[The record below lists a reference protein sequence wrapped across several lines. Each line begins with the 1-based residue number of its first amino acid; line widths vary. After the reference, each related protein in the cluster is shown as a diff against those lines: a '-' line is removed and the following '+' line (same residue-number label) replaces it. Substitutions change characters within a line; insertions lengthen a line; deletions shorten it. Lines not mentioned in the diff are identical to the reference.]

1 MDFKIYEQGDGGELN
16 IIGGDI
22 EPENTLSNSI
32 YLSLFSGDVW
42 YNIFEESDSLKTN
55 DDIEN
60 LLKEFVVSTK
70 NLRKLES
77 LINESLNWLMDEG
90 VVESIDTSAA
100 PSFES
105 IKISILIKE
114 PNNADKK
121 YIIIWN
127 RQKQLTN
134 RIVNCPLSIVNY

>member
-55 DDIEN
+55 DTIEQ
-60 LLKEFVVSTK
+60 LLNEFIISTK
-70 NLRKLES
+70 NLRKLEA
-77 LINESLNWLMDEG
+77 LINESLNWLMEKG
-90 VVESIDTSAA
+90 IVESIETSAM

-105 IKISILIKE
+105 IKISITIKE
-114 PNNADKK
+114 PNNTDKK

-127 RQKQLTN
+127 NQKAILKE
-134 RIVNCPLSIVNY
+134 

>member
-1 MDFKIYEQGDGGELN
+1 MDFKLYEQGDGGELN

-22 EPENTLSNSI
+22 ESENTLSNSI
-32 YLSLFSGDVW
+32 YLSLFSGDNW

-60 LLKEFVVSTK
+60 LLKEFIVSTN

-77 LINESLNWLMDEG
+77 LINESLNWLMNDG
-90 VVESIDTSAA
+90 IVESIETSAV

-114 PNNADKK
+114 PNNTDKK

-127 RQKQLTN
+127 NQKKLIMDN
-134 RIVNCPLSIVNY
+134 

>member
-1 MDFKIYEQGDGGELN
+1 MDFKLYEQGDGGELK

-22 EPENTLSNSI
+22 EAENTLSNSI

-42 YNIFEESDSLKTN
+42 YNVFEESDSLKTN

-70 NLRKLES
+70 NLRKLKS
-77 LINESLNWLMDEG
+77 LINESLNWLINDG
-90 VVESIDTSAA
+90 IVESIETSAV

-105 IKISILIKE
+105 MKISILIKE
-114 PNNADKK
+114 PNNTDKK
-121 YIIIWN
+121 YLIIWN
-127 RQKQLTN
+127 NQKAILKE
-134 RIVNCPLSIVNY
+134 

>member
-1 MDFKIYEQGDGGELN
+1 MDFKLYEQGDGGELN

-22 EPENTLSNSI
+22 EAENTLSNSI

-42 YNIFEESDSLKTN
+42 YNAFEQSDSLKTN

-60 LLKEFVVSTK
+60 LLKEFIVSTK

-77 LINESLNWLMDEG
+77 LINESLNWLINDSI
-90 VVESIDTSAA
+90 VESIETSAV

-114 PNNADKK
+114 PNNTDKK
-121 YIIIWN
+121 YLIIWN
-127 RQKQLTN
+127 NQKAILKE
-134 RIVNCPLSIVNY
+134 

>member
-55 DDIEN
+55 DAVEQ
-60 LLKEFVVSTK
+60 LLNEFIISTK
-70 NLRKLES
+70 NLRKLEA
-77 LINESLNWLMDEG
+77 LINESLNWLMEKG
-90 VVESIDTSAA
+90 IVESIETSAM

-105 IKISILIKE
+105 IKISITIKE
-114 PNNADKK
+114 PNNTDKK

-127 RQKQLTN
+127 NQKAILKE
-134 RIVNCPLSIVNY
+134 

>member
-55 DDIEN
+55 DAVEQ
-60 LLKEFVVSTK
+60 LLNEFVISTK
-70 NLRKLES
+70 NLRKLEA
-77 LINESLNWLMDEG
+77 LINESLNWLIEEG
-90 VVESIDTSAA
+90 IIESIETSAM

-105 IKISILIKE
+105 IKISITIKE
-114 PNNADKK
+114 PNNTDKK

-127 RQKQLTN
+127 NQKAVLKE
-134 RIVNCPLSIVNY
+134 

>member
-55 DDIEN
+55 DAVEQ
-60 LLKEFVVSTK
+60 LLNEFVISTK
-70 NLRKLES
+70 NLRKLEA
-77 LINESLNWLMDEG
+77 LINESLNWLIEEG
-90 VVESIDTSAA
+90 IIESIETSAM

-105 IKISILIKE
+105 IKISITIKE
-114 PNNADKK
+114 PNNTDKK

-127 RQKQLTN
+127 NQKAILKE
-134 RIVNCPLSIVNY
+134 

>member
-1 MDFKIYEQGDGGELN
+1 MDFKLYEQGDGGELN

-22 EPENTLSNSI
+22 DPENTLSNSI

-55 DDIEN
+55 DTIEQ
-60 LLKEFVVSTK
+60 LLNEFIISTK
-70 NLRKLES
+70 NLRKLET
-77 LINESLNWLMDEG
+77 LINESLNWLIEEG
-90 VVESIDTSAA
+90 IIESIETSAM

-105 IKISILIKE
+105 IKISITIKE
-114 PNNADKK
+114 PNNTDKK

-127 RQKQLTN
+127 NQKAILKE
-134 RIVNCPLSIVNY
+134 

>member
-42 YNIFEESDSLKTN
+42 YNVFEESDSLKTN
-55 DDIEN
+55 DAVEQFLN
-60 LLKEFVVSTK
+60 EFIISTK
-70 NLRKLES
+70 NLRKLEA
-77 LINESLNWLMDEG
+77 LINESLNWLIEEG
-90 VVESIDTSAA
+90 IVESIETSAM

-105 IKISILIKE
+105 IKISITIKE
-114 PNNADKK
+114 PNNTDKK

-127 RQKQLTN
+127 NQKAVLKE
-134 RIVNCPLSIVNY
+134 

>member
-1 MDFKIYEQGDGGELN
+1 MDFKLYEQGDGGELN

-55 DDIEN
+55 DAVEQ
-60 LLKEFVVSTK
+60 LLNEFVISTK
-70 NLRKLES
+70 NLRKLEA
-77 LINESLNWLMDEG
+77 LINESLNWLIEEG
-90 VVESIDTSAA
+90 IIESIETSAM

-105 IKISILIKE
+105 IKISITIKE
-114 PNNADKK
+114 PNNTDKK

-127 RQKQLTN
+127 NQKAILKE
-134 RIVNCPLSIVNY
+134 

>member
-22 EPENTLSNSI
+22 ESENTFSNSI
-32 YLSLFSGDVW
+32 YLSLFSGDNW

-55 DDIEN
+55 DNIED
-60 LLKEFVVSTK
+60 LLKEFIVSTK
-70 NLRKLES
+70 NLKKLES
-77 LINESLNWLMDEG
+77 LINESLNWLIEQGIVDT
-90 VVESIDTSAA
+90 VETSAI

-105 IKISILIKE
+105 IKISITIKE
-114 PNNADKK
+114 PNNTDKK

-127 RQKQLTN
+127 KQKQLTMN
-134 RIVNCPLSIVNY
+134 N

>member
-1 MDFKIYEQGDGGELN
+1 MDFKLYEQGDGGELN

-42 YNIFEESDSLKTN
+42 YNVFEESDSLKTN

-60 LLKEFVVSTK
+60 LLKEFIVSTN

-77 LINESLNWLMDEG
+77 LQPLLSQ
-90 VVESIDTSAA
+90 
-100 PSFES
+100 
-105 IKISILIKE
+105 IL
-114 PNNADKK
+114 
-121 YIIIWN
+121 
-127 RQKQLTN
+127 
-134 RIVNCPLSIVNY
+134 VCFF

>member
-55 DDIEN
+55 DTIEQ
-60 LLKEFVVSTK
+60 LLNEFIISTK
-70 NLRKLES
+70 NLRKLEA
-77 LINESLNWLMDEG
+77 LINESLNWLIEEG
-90 VVESIDTSAA
+90 IIESIETSAM

-105 IKISILIKE
+105 IKISITIKE
-114 PNNADKK
+114 PNNTDKK

-127 RQKQLTN
+127 NQKAILKE
-134 RIVNCPLSIVNY
+134 

>member
-55 DDIEN
+55 DAVEQ
-60 LLKEFVVSTK
+60 LLNEFVISTK
-70 NLRKLES
+70 NLRKLEA
-77 LINESLNWLMDEG
+77 LINESLNWLIAEG
-90 VVESIDTSAA
+90 IIESIETSAM

-105 IKISILIKE
+105 IKISITIKE
-114 PNNADKK
+114 PNNTDKK

-127 RQKQLTN
+127 NQKAVLKE
-134 RIVNCPLSIVNY
+134 

>member
-55 DDIEN
+55 DTIEQ
-60 LLKEFVVSTK
+60 LLNEFIISTK
-70 NLRKLES
+70 NLRKLEA
-77 LINESLNWLMDEG
+77 LINESLNWLMEKG
-90 VVESIDTSAA
+90 IVESIETSAM

-105 IKISILIKE
+105 IKISITIKE
-114 PNNADKK
+114 PNNTDKK

-127 RQKQLTN
+127 NQKAVLKE
-134 RIVNCPLSIVNY
+134 

>member
-1 MDFKIYEQGDGGELN
+1 MDFKLYEQGDGGELN

-22 EPENTLSNSI
+22 EPENTLLNSI

-42 YNIFEESDSLKTN
+42 YNVFEESDSLKTN

-90 VVESIDTSAA
+90 VVELIETSAV

-105 IKISILIKE
+105 TKISILIKE
-114 PNNADKK
+114 PNNTDKK
-121 YIIIWN
+121 YLIIWKN
-127 RQKQLTN
+127 QKAILKE
-134 RIVNCPLSIVNY
+134 

>member
-1 MDFKIYEQGDGGELN
+1 MDFKIYEQGDSGELN

-42 YNIFEESDSLKTN
+42 YNIFEESDFLKTN
-55 DDIEN
+55 DTIEQ
-60 LLKEFVVSTK
+60 LLNEFIISTK
-70 NLRKLES
+70 NLRKLET
-77 LINESLNWLMDEG
+77 LINESLNWLIEEG
-90 VVESIDTSAA
+90 IIESIETSAM

-105 IKISILIKE
+105 IKISITIKE
-114 PNNADKK
+114 PNNTDKK

-127 RQKQLTN
+127 NQKAILKE
-134 RIVNCPLSIVNY
+134 

>member
-55 DDIEN
+55 DAVEQ
-60 LLKEFVVSTK
+60 LLNEFIISTK
-70 NLRKLES
+70 NLRKLEA
-77 LINESLNWLMDEG
+77 LINESLNWLIEEG
-90 VVESIDTSAA
+90 IIESIETSAM

-105 IKISILIKE
+105 IKISITIKE
-114 PNNADKK
+114 PNNTDKK

-127 RQKQLTN
+127 NQKAILKE
-134 RIVNCPLSIVNY
+134 

>member
-22 EPENTLSNSI
+22 ESENTLSNSI

-42 YNIFEESDSLKTN
+42 YNVFEESDSLKTN
-55 DDIEN
+55 DAVEQ
-60 LLKEFVVSTK
+60 LLNEFIISTK
-70 NLRKLES
+70 NLRKLEA
-77 LINESLNWLMDEG
+77 LINESLNWLIEEG
-90 VVESIDTSAA
+90 IVESIETSAM

-105 IKISILIKE
+105 IKISITIKE

-127 RQKQLTN
+127 NQKAILKE
-134 RIVNCPLSIVNY
+134 